1 MMSSL
6 HVLEGGSSAV
16 NGNWTQF
23 GGNLSF
29 VCLAISLWALFSIQ
43 FQRHSFRQEKIA
55 FGIIAGGASIGSIL
69 LAIEFHPGIYIDMRF
84 SPLALAGMFG
94 GPIAAAFAA
103 LLAIAFRFF
112 VGGAAMVDGIITMAV
127 ATGIGLAGHVWTR
140 KRSPGLVDVALLSL
154 ALGVALVLSMA
165 MLPTLV
171 NAHVLAG
178 VGFPLTALNCLATV
192 LGGFV
197 LLKTQQWELERSILV
212 TAFSQSP
219 DYLYVKDRNSRFITV
234 NENMTRLFR
243 FRTTAEMTGL
253 SDFNLMSRPLAE
265 ELYYLEQQ
273 VIDTG
278 VPLID
283 STEYIE
289 GRFLLASKVPLRD
302 KQGRV
307 IGLAGVTRDVTERT
321 ALERELRESKNLL
334 SHAMAGMSD
343 GIAMYDSKGFILFCN
358 DQYRDAFPLSGD
370 ARVVGAHISDILRR
384 VVETGERPGIPEG
397 DIEGWIKAAAA
408 SLHSNKD
415 EEVQLHNGDWRSI
428 RTRLAEDGT
437 AMAVVSD
444 ITATKQAEIALRLSA
459 EQLKSLAETDGLTG
473 MVNRRAF
480 DEAFARETAGS
491 ARKNT
496 PFSLLMVDIDRF
508 KAYNDTYGHPAGDQ
522 CLRVVS
528 TCLRQSVSRP
538 ADIVA
543 RYGGE
548 EFVVFLPDTSAKGAM
563 IVAEQFARRLA
574 QENIT
579 HSGSEFAR
587 VTASIGVSCA
597 TGAVLRT
604 NPNRLLTE
612 ADAALYDAKT
622 QGRNR
627 ILAHS
632 PNGDRHTIKE
642 AG

>member
-1 MMSSL
+1 MIGSV
-6 HVLEGGSSAV
+6 HVLEGGSNAV
-16 NGNWTQF
+16 NGIWTQF

-29 VCLAISLWALFSIQ
+29 VCLAISLWAHFSIQ
-43 FQRHSFRQEKIA
+43 FQSRSVTQEKIA
-55 FGIIAGGASIGSIL
+55 FGLIAGGASIGSIL
-69 LAIEFHPGIYIDMRF
+69 LAVEVNPGIYIDIRF

-103 LLAIAFRFF
+103 SLAMVFRFA
-112 VGGAAMVDGIITMAV
+112 VGGTAMIDGLIAIAV
-127 ATGIGLAGHVWTR
+127 ATGIGLAANVWIR
-140 KRSPGLVDVALLSL
+140 KRSAELMDVALLSL
-154 ALGVALVLSMA
+154 ALGVALIVLMA
-165 MLPTLV
+165 VLPTLV
-171 NAHVLAG
+171 HARVLAIIG
-178 VGFPLTALNCLATV
+178 LPMTVLNCLATA
-192 LGGFV
+192 LCGFV

-234 NENMTRLFR
+234 NENMSRLFR

-253 SDFNLMSRPLAE
+253 SDFNLISRPRAE
-265 ELYYLEQQ
+265 EFYYLEQQ
-273 VIDTG
+273 VMDTG

-283 STEYIE
+283 SVERIE
-289 GRFLLASKVPLRD
+289 DRYLLASKVPLKDR
-302 KQGRV
+302 QGRV

-321 ALERELRESKNLL
+321 ALERELRKSKNLL

-343 GIAMYDSKGFILFCN
+343 GIAMYDSKGFLVFCN
-358 DQYRDAFPLSGD
+358 DQYRTAFPLSGD

-384 VVETGERPGIPEG
+384 VAETGERTGIPDNDRE
-397 DIEGWIKAAAA
+397 EWIKAASAT
-408 SLHSNKD
+408 LHSNKD

-459 EQLKSLAETDGLTG
+459 EQLRNLAETDGLTG

-522 CLRVVS
+522 CLRIVS
-528 TCLRQSVSRP
+528 RCLRQSVSRP

-548 EFVVFLPDTSAKGAM
+548 EFVVLLPATSAKGAM
-563 IVAEQFARRLA
+563 IVAEQFARLLS
-574 QENIT
+574 QENIV
-579 HSGSEFAR
+579 HSGSEFGR
-587 VTASIGVSCA
+587 VTASIGISCA
-597 TGAVLRT
+597 TGATLRL

-632 PNGDRHTIKE
+632 PEERNSMKDVG
-642 AG
+642 

>member
-1 MMSSL
+1 M
-6 HVLEGGSSAV
+6 
-16 NGNWTQF
+16 NGIWTQF

-29 VCLAISLWALFSIQ
+29 VCLAISLWAHFSIQ
-43 FQRHSFRQEKIA
+43 FQSRSVTQEKIA
-55 FGIIAGGASIGSIL
+55 FGIIAGAASIGSIL
-69 LAIEFHPGIYIDMRF
+69 LAVEVNPGIYIDIRF

-103 LLAIAFRFF
+103 SLAMVFRFA
-112 VGGAAMVDGIITMAV
+112 VGGTAMIDGLIAIAV
-127 ATGIGLAGHVWTR
+127 ATGIGLAANVWIR
-140 KRSPGLVDVALLSL
+140 RRSAELMDVALLSL
-154 ALGVALVLSMA
+154 ALGVALIVLMA
-165 MLPTLV
+165 VLPTLV
-171 NAHVLAG
+171 HARVLAIIG
-178 VGFPLTALNCLATV
+178 LPMTVLNCLATA
-192 LGGFV
+192 LCGFV

-234 NENMTRLFR
+234 NENMSRLFR

-253 SDFNLMSRPLAE
+253 SDFNLISRPRAE
-265 ELYYLEQQ
+265 EFYYLEQQ
-273 VIDTG
+273 VMDTG

-283 STEYIE
+283 SVERIE
-289 GRFLLASKVPLRD
+289 DRYLLASKVPLKDR
-302 KQGRV
+302 QGRV

-321 ALERELRESKNLL
+321 ALERELRKSKNLL

-343 GIAMYDSKGFILFCN
+343 GIAMYDSKGFLVFCN
-358 DQYRDAFPLSGD
+358 DQYRTAFPLSGD

-384 VVETGERPGIPEG
+384 VAETGERTGIPDNDRE
-397 DIEGWIKAAAA
+397 EWIKAASAT
-408 SLHSNKD
+408 LHSNKD

-459 EQLKSLAETDGLTG
+459 EQLRNLAETDGLTG
-473 MVNRRAF
+473 IVNRRAF

-528 TCLRQSVSRP
+528 KCLRQSVSRP

-548 EFVVFLPDTSAKGAM
+548 EFVVLLPATSAKGAM
-563 IVAEQFARRLA
+563 IVAEQFARLLS
-574 QENIT
+574 QENIVHT
-579 HSGSEFAR
+579 GSEFGR
-587 VTASIGVSCA
+587 VTASIGISCA
-597 TGAVLRT
+597 TGATLRL
-604 NPNRLLTE
+604 NPNRLLIE

-632 PNGDRHTIKE
+632 PEERHSMKDV
-642 AG
+642 G

>member
-1 MMSSL
+1 MTGEL
-6 HVLEGGSSAV
+6 HGREGGSNAV
-16 NGNWTQF
+16 NGIWTQF

-29 VCLAISLWALFSIQ
+29 VSLAMSLWALFSIQ
-43 FQRHSFRQEKIA
+43 FQRRSFTQEKIA

-69 LAIEFHPGIYIDMRF
+69 LAIEFHPGIYIDLRF

-103 LLAIAFRFF
+103 SLATAFRFA
-112 VGGAAMVDGIITMAV
+112 VGGTAMVDGIVTIAL
-127 ATGIGLAGHVWTR
+127 ATGIGVAGHFWTR
-140 KRSPGLVDVALLSL
+140 NRSPGFAEVVLLSL
-154 ALGVALVLSMA
+154 ALGGVLVATMA
-165 MLPTLV
+165 LLPTLV
-171 NAHVLAG
+171 SAHVLAG
-178 VGFPLTALNCLATV
+178 VGFPLTAFNCLATV

-253 SDFNLMSRPLAE
+253 SDFNLMSPPLAE
-265 ELYYLEQQ
+265 ELYHLEQQ
-273 VIDTG
+273 VMETG
-278 VPLID
+278 TPLID
-283 STEYIE
+283 SIERIE

-302 KQGRV
+302 KQGRI

-334 SHAMAGMSD
+334 SHAMANMSD
-343 GIAMYDSKGFILFCN
+343 GIAMYDRKGFLVFCN
-358 DQYRDAFPLSGD
+358 DQYRTAFPLSGN

-384 VVETGERPGIPEG
+384 VVETGERPAIAEG
-397 DIEGWIKAAAA
+397 DPEEWIKTATAL
-408 SLHSNKD
+408 LHSNKD
-415 EEVQLHNGDWRSI
+415 EEVQLYNGDWRSI
-428 RTRLAEDGT
+428 RTRIAGDGT

-459 EQLKSLAETDGLTG
+459 EQLKNLAETDGLTG

-480 DEAFARETAGS
+480 DEAFARETAGG

-528 TCLRQSVSRP
+528 KCLRQSVSRP

-548 EFVVFLPDTSAKGAM
+548 EFAVFLPDTSAKGAM

-574 QENIT
+574 EENII
-579 HSGSEFAR
+579 HSGSEFGR
-587 VTASIGVSCA
+587 VTASIGISCA
-597 TGAVLRT
+597 TGATLRAS
-604 NPNRLLTE
+604 PNRLLAE
-612 ADAALYDAKT
+612 ADAALYEAKT

-632 PNGDRHTIKE
+632 RENEHALKE

>member
-6 HVLEGGSSAV
+6 QVLEGGYIAV

-29 VCLAISLWALFSIQ
+29 VCLAISLWALFSIE
-43 FQRHSFRQEKIA
+43 FQRRSFRQEKIA

-69 LAIEFHPGIYIDMRF
+69 LAVEFHPGIYIDLRF

-103 LLAIAFRFF
+103 ALAMAFRFA
-112 VGGAAMVDGIITMAV
+112 VGGTAMVDGIITMAV
-127 ATGIGLAGHVWTR
+127 ATGIGLAGHFWTF
-140 KRSPGLVDVALLSL
+140 KRSPGLKDVALLSL

-165 MLPTLV
+165 LLPTLV

-243 FRTTAEMTGL
+243 FRTTAEMIGL

-283 STEYIE
+283 STEHIE

-334 SHAMAGMSD
+334 SHAMASMSD

-358 DQYRDAFPLSGD
+358 EQYRNAFPLSGE

-384 VVETGERPGIPEG
+384 VVETGERPGIP
-397 DIEGWIKAAAA
+397 DDVDGWINAAAA

-459 EQLKSLAETDGLTG
+459 EELKSLAETDGLTG
-473 MVNRRAF
+473 MVNRRTF
-480 DEAFARETAGS
+480 DEAFARETSGS
-491 ARKNT
+491 GRRNML
-496 PFSLLMVDIDRF
+496 FSLLMVDIDRF

-528 TCLRQSVSRP
+528 KCLRQSVSRP

-574 QENIT
+574 QEDIV

-597 TGAVLRT
+597 TGAELRT

-612 ADAALYDAKT
+612 ADAALYEAKT

-632 PNGDRHTIKE
+632 PNGERHAMKE

>member
-1 MMSSL
+1 MIGSI
-6 HVLEGGSSAV
+6 HVLEGGSNAV
-16 NGNWTQF
+16 NGIWTQF

-29 VCLAISLWALFSIQ
+29 VCLAISLWAHFSIQ
-43 FQRHSFRQEKIA
+43 FQRRSVTQEKIA

-69 LAIEFHPGIYIDMRF
+69 LAVEVNPGIYIDIRF

-103 LLAIAFRFF
+103 SLAIVFRFW
-112 VGGAAMVDGIITMAV
+112 VGGAAMIDGLIAIAV
-127 ATGIGLAGHVWTR
+127 ATGIGLAANVWIR
-140 KRSPGLVDVALLSL
+140 KRSPELIDVALLSL
-154 ALGVALVLSMA
+154 ALGGALIVLMA
-165 MLPTLV
+165 VLPTLV
-171 NAHVLAG
+171 HARVLAIIG
-178 VGFPLTALNCLATV
+178 LPMTVLNCLATV
-192 LGGFV
+192 LCGFV

-234 NENMTRLFR
+234 NENMIRLFR

-253 SDFNLMSRPLAE
+253 SDFNLISRPRAE
-265 ELYYLEQQ
+265 EFYYLEQQ
-273 VIDTG
+273 VMDTG

-283 STEYIE
+283 SVERVEDRY
-289 GRFLLASKVPLRD
+289 LLASKVPLKDR
-302 KQGRV
+302 QGRV
-307 IGLAGVTRDVTERT
+307 IGLAGVTRDVTERA
-321 ALERELRESKNLL
+321 ALERELRKSKNLL

-343 GIAMYDSKGFILFCN
+343 GIAMYDSKGFLVFCN
-358 DQYRDAFPLSGD
+358 DQYRAAFPLSGD

-384 VVETGERPGIPEG
+384 VAETGERTGIPDNDRE
-397 DIEGWIKAAAA
+397 EWIRSVSAT
-408 SLHSNKD
+408 LHSNKD

-528 TCLRQSVSRP
+528 RCLRQSVSRP

-548 EFVVFLPDTSAKGAM
+548 EFVVLLPATSAKGAM
-563 IVAEQFARRLA
+563 IVAEQFARLLS
-574 QENIT
+574 QENIVHT
-579 HSGSEFAR
+579 GSEFGR
-587 VTASIGVSCA
+587 VTASIGISCA
-597 TGAVLRT
+597 TGATLRI
-604 NPNRLLTE
+604 NPNRLLSE

-632 PNGDRHTIKE
+632 PEERHAIKDV
-642 AG
+642 G

>member
-1 MMSSL
+1 MVNSL
-6 HVLEGGSSAV
+6 HVLEGGSNAV
-16 NGNWTQF
+16 NGIWTQF

-29 VCLAISLWALFSIQ
+29 VCLAISLWAHFSIQ
-43 FQRHSFRQEKIA
+43 FQHRSSTQEKIT
-55 FGIIAGGASIGSIL
+55 FGIVAGGASVGSIF
-69 LAIEFHPGIYIDMRF
+69 LAIEFNSGIYIDLRF
-84 SPLALAGMFG
+84 APLALAGMFG

-103 LLAIAFRFF
+103 SLAIAFRFV
-112 VGGAAMVDGIITMAV
+112 VGGAAMIDGIIAILA
-127 ATGIGLAGHVWTR
+127 ATGIGLAGHFWTR
-140 KRSPGLVDVALLSL
+140 KRSPELRDVALLSL
-154 ALGVALVLSMA
+154 GLGVALVASMA
-165 MLPTLV
+165 LLPTLV
-171 NAHVLAG
+171 NAHVLASI
-178 VGFPLTALNCLATV
+178 GFPLTSLNCLATV

-253 SDFNLMSRPLAE
+253 SDFNLMSPPLAE
-265 ELYYLEQQ
+265 ELYHLEQQ
-273 VIDTG
+273 VMETG
-278 VPLID
+278 KPLID
-283 STEYIE
+283 SSERIE

-307 IGLAGVTRDVTERT
+307 IGLAGVTRDMTERT

-334 SHAMAGMSD
+334 SHAMANMSD
-343 GIAMYDSKGFILFCN
+343 GIAMYDGKGFLIFCN

-384 VVETGERPGIPEG
+384 VVETGERPAIAEG
-397 DIEGWIKAAAA
+397 DSEEWIKAASA

-428 RTRLAEDGT
+428 RTRIAGDGT

-459 EQLKSLAETDGLTG
+459 EQLKNLAETDGLTG
-473 MVNRRAF
+473 IVNRRAF
-480 DEAFARETAGS
+480 DETFTRETAGS
-491 ARKNT
+491 TRRNT

-528 TCLRQSVSRP
+528 KCLRQSVSRP
-538 ADIVA
+538 ADTVA

-574 QENIT
+574 QENIA
-579 HSGSEFAR
+579 HSGSEFGR
-587 VTASIGVSCA
+587 VTASIGIACA

-632 PNGDRHTIKE
+632 ANPDRHVMKD

>member
-1 MMSSL
+1 M
-6 HVLEGGSSAV
+6 
-16 NGNWTQF
+16 NGIWTQF

-29 VCLAISLWALFSIQ
+29 VCLAISLWAHFSIQ
-43 FQRHSFRQEKIA
+43 FERRSVRQEKIA
-55 FGIIAGGASIGSIL
+55 FGIVAGAASIGSIL
-69 LAIEFHPGIYIDMRF
+69 LAVEFNPGLYVDLRY

-94 GPIAAAFAA
+94 GPVAAAFAA
-103 LLAIAFRFF
+103 SLALVFRFW
-112 VGGAAMVDGIITMAV
+112 VGGTAMIDGMVAIAV
-127 ATGIGLAGHVWTR
+127 ATAIGLVANFWIR
-140 KRSPGLVDVALLSL
+140 KRSPGLMDVGLLGL
-154 ALGVALVLSMA
+154 ALAGSLVVLMA
-165 MLPTLV
+165 TLPTLV
-171 NAHVLAG
+171 HAHVLAIIG
-178 VGFPLTALNCLATV
+178 LPMTVLNGLATV
-192 LGGFV
+192 LCGFI
-197 LLKTQQWELERSILV
+197 LLKTQQWALERSILV

-234 NENMTRLFR
+234 NENMIRLYR

-253 SDFNLMSRPLAE
+253 SDFNLLSRPLAE
-265 ELYYLEQQ
+265 GLYYLEQQ
-273 VIDTG
+273 LMDTG

-283 STEYIE
+283 SVEHIE
-289 GRFLLASKVPLRD
+289 GRSLLASKVPLRD
-302 KQGRV
+302 RQGRV

-343 GIAMYDSKGFILFCN
+343 GIAMYDSKGFLVFCN
-358 DQYRDAFPLSGD
+358 DQYRTAFPLSGD

-384 VVETGERPGIPEG
+384 VAETGERIGISANDCE
-397 DIEGWIKAAAA
+397 EWIKLAIAT
-408 SLHSNKD
+408 LHSNKD
-415 EEVQLHNGDWRSI
+415 EEVQLYNGDWRSI

-444 ITATKQAEIALRLSA
+444 ITATKEAEIALRLSA

-473 MVNRRAF
+473 IVNRRAF

-522 CLRVVS
+522 CLRIVS
-528 TCLRQSVSRP
+528 KCLRQSVSRP

-548 EFVVFLPDTSAKGAM
+548 EFVVLLPATSAKGAM
-563 IVAEQFARRLA
+563 IVAEQFARLLN
-574 QENIT
+574 QENIV
-579 HSGSEFAR
+579 HSGSEFGR
-587 VTASIGVSCA
+587 VTASIGISCA
-597 TGAVLRT
+597 TGATLRV

-627 ILAHS
+627 ILAHL
-632 PNGDRHTIKE
+632 PDERNAMKDVG
-642 AG
+642 

>member
-1 MMSSL
+1 MIGSV
-6 HVLEGGSSAV
+6 HVLEGGSNAV
-16 NGNWTQF
+16 NGIWTQF

-29 VCLAISLWALFSIQ
+29 VCLAISLWAHFSIQ
-43 FQRHSFRQEKIA
+43 FQRRSARQEKIA

-69 LAIEFHPGIYIDMRF
+69 LAVEVNPGIYIDMRL

-103 LLAIAFRFF
+103 SLAMAFRFC
-112 VGGAAMVDGIITMAV
+112 VGGAAMIDGLIAIAV
-127 ATGIGLAGHVWTR
+127 ATGIGLAANFWMR
-140 KRSPGLVDVALLSL
+140 KRSPGLLDVALLSL
-154 ALGVALVLSMA
+154 ALGAALIVLMA
-165 MLPTLV
+165 VLPTLV
-171 NAHVLAG
+171 HARVLAIIG
-178 VGFPLTALNCLATV
+178 LPMTVLNCLATV
-192 LGGFV
+192 LCGFV

-234 NENMTRLFR
+234 NENMIRLYR
-243 FRTTAEMTGL
+243 FKTTAEMTGL
-253 SDFNLMSRPLAE
+253 SDFNLLSRPLAE
-265 ELYYLEQQ
+265 EFYYLEQQ
-273 VIDTG
+273 VMDTG

-283 STEYIE
+283 STERIE
-289 GRFLLASKVPLRD
+289 GRYLLASKVPLRD
-302 KQGRV
+302 RQGRV
-307 IGLAGVTRDVTERT
+307 IGLAGVTRDVTERA

-343 GIAMYDSKGFILFCN
+343 GIAMYDSKGFLVFCN
-358 DQYRDAFPLSGD
+358 EQYRTAFPLSGD

-384 VVETGERPGIPEG
+384 VAETGERSGIPDNDRE
-397 DIEGWIKAAAA
+397 EWIKAASAT
-408 SLHSNKD
+408 LHSNKD
-415 EEVQLHNGDWRSI
+415 EEVQLHNGDWRGI

-528 TCLRQSVSRP
+528 KCLRQSVSRP

-548 EFVVFLPDTSAKGAM
+548 EFVVLLPATSAKGAM
-563 IVAEQFARRLA
+563 IVAEQFARLLS
-574 QENIT
+574 QENIVHT
-579 HSGSEFAR
+579 GSEFGR
-587 VTASIGVSCA
+587 VTASIGISCA
-597 TGAVLRT
+597 TGATLRI
-604 NPNRLLTE
+604 NPNRLLSE

-622 QGRNR
+622 QGRNH

-632 PNGDRHTIKE
+632 PEERHAIKDV
-642 AG
+642 G

>member
-1 MMSSL
+1 MIGSV
-6 HVLEGGSSAV
+6 HVLEGGSNAV
-16 NGNWTQF
+16 NGIWTQF

-29 VCLAISLWALFSIQ
+29 VCLAISLWAHFSIQ
-43 FQRHSFRQEKIA
+43 FQSRSVTQEKIA

-69 LAIEFHPGIYIDMRF
+69 LAVEVNPGIYIDIRF

-103 LLAIAFRFF
+103 SLAMVFRFA
-112 VGGAAMVDGIITMAV
+112 VGGTAMIDGLIAIAV
-127 ATGIGLAGHVWTR
+127 ATGIGLAANVWIR
-140 KRSPGLVDVALLSL
+140 KRSAELMDVALLSL
-154 ALGVALVLSMA
+154 ALGVALIVLMA
-165 MLPTLV
+165 VLPTLV
-171 NAHVLAG
+171 HARVLAIIG
-178 VGFPLTALNCLATV
+178 LPMTVLNCLATA
-192 LGGFV
+192 LCGFV

-234 NENMTRLFR
+234 NENMSRLFR

-253 SDFNLMSRPLAE
+253 SDFNLISRPRAE
-265 ELYYLEQQ
+265 EFYYLEQQ
-273 VIDTG
+273 VMDTG

-283 STEYIE
+283 SVERIE
-289 GRFLLASKVPLRD
+289 DRYLLASKVPLKDR
-302 KQGRV
+302 QGRV

-321 ALERELRESKNLL
+321 ALERELRKSKNLL

-343 GIAMYDSKGFILFCN
+343 GIAMYDSKGFLVFCN
-358 DQYRDAFPLSGD
+358 DQYRTAFPLSGD

-384 VVETGERPGIPEG
+384 VAETGERTGIPDNDRE
-397 DIEGWIKAAAA
+397 EWIKAASAT
-408 SLHSNKD
+408 LHSNKD

-459 EQLKSLAETDGLTG
+459 EQLRNLAETDGLTG
-473 MVNRRAF
+473 IVNRRAF

-528 TCLRQSVSRP
+528 KCLRQSVSRP

-548 EFVVFLPDTSAKGAM
+548 EFVVLLPATSAKGAM
-563 IVAEQFARRLA
+563 IVAEQFARLLS
-574 QENIT
+574 QENIVHT
-579 HSGSEFAR
+579 GSEFGR
-587 VTASIGVSCA
+587 VTASIGISCA
-597 TGAVLRT
+597 TGATLRL
-604 NPNRLLTE
+604 NPNRLLIE

-632 PNGDRHTIKE
+632 PEERHSMKDV
-642 AG
+642 G

>member
-1 MMSSL
+1 MIGSV
-6 HVLEGGSSAV
+6 HVLEGGSNAV
-16 NGNWTQF
+16 NGIWTQF

-29 VCLAISLWALFSIQ
+29 VCLAISLWAHFSIQ
-43 FQRHSFRQEKIA
+43 FQSRSVTQEKIA

-69 LAIEFHPGIYIDMRF
+69 LAVEFNPGIYIDMRF

-103 LLAIAFRFF
+103 SLAMAFRFA
-112 VGGAAMVDGIITMAV
+112 VGGTAMIDGLIAIAV
-127 ATGIGLAGHVWTR
+127 ATGIGLAANVWIR
-140 KRSPGLVDVALLSL
+140 KRSAELMDVALLSL
-154 ALGVALVLSMA
+154 ALGAALIVLMA
-165 MLPTLV
+165 VLPTLV
-171 NAHVLAG
+171 HAGVLAIIG
-178 VGFPLTALNCLATV
+178 LQMTVLNCLATV
-192 LGGFV
+192 LCGFV
-197 LLKTQQWELERSILV
+197 LLKTQKWELERSILV

-234 NENMTRLFR
+234 NENMIRLFR

-253 SDFNLMSRPLAE
+253 SDFNLISRPRAE
-265 ELYYLEQQ
+265 EFYYLEQQ
-273 VIDTG
+273 VMDTG

-283 STEYIE
+283 SVERIE
-289 GRFLLASKVPLRD
+289 DRYLLASKVPLKDR
-302 KQGRV
+302 QGRV

-321 ALERELRESKNLL
+321 ALERELRKSKNLL

-343 GIAMYDSKGFILFCN
+343 GIAMYDNKGFLVFCN
-358 DQYRDAFPLSGD
+358 DQYRAAFPLSGD

-384 VVETGERPGIPEG
+384 VAETGERTGIPDADRE
-397 DIEGWIKAAAA
+397 EWIRSVSAT
-408 SLHSNKD
+408 LHSNKD

-459 EQLKSLAETDGLTG
+459 EQLRNLAETDGLTG
-473 MVNRRAF
+473 IVNRRAF

-496 PFSLLMVDIDRF
+496 SFSLLMVDIDRF

-528 TCLRQSVSRP
+528 RCLRQSVSRP

-548 EFVVFLPDTSAKGAM
+548 EFVVLLPATSAKGAM
-563 IVAEQFARRLA
+563 IVAEQFARRLS
-574 QENIT
+574 QENIV
-579 HSGSEFAR
+579 HSGSEFGR
-587 VTASIGVSCA
+587 VTASIGISCA
-597 TGAVLRT
+597 TGATLRID
-604 NPNRLLTE
+604 PSRLLTE

-632 PNGDRHTIKE
+632 PEERQGMKDV
-642 AG
+642 G

>member
-1 MMSSL
+1 M
-6 HVLEGGSSAV
+6 

-43 FQRHSFRQEKIA
+43 FQHHSFRQEKIA
-55 FGIIAGGASIGSIL
+55 FGIIAGAASIGSIL

-84 SPLALAGMFG
+84 APLALAGMFG

-140 KRSPGLVDVALLSL
+140 KRSPGLMDVALLSL

-192 LGGFV
+192 LGGLV

-343 GIAMYDSKGFILFCN
+343 GIAMYDSNGFILFCN
-358 DQYRDAFPLSGD
+358 DQYRHAFPLSGD

-459 EQLKSLAETDGLTG
+459 EQLKNLAETDGLTG

-480 DEAFARETAGS
+480 DEAFTRETAGS

-528 TCLRQSVSRP
+528 KCLRQSVSRP

-574 QENIT
+574 QENIA

-632 PNGDRHTIKE
+632 PNGDRPTIKE

>member
-1 MMSSL
+1 M
-6 HVLEGGSSAV
+6 
-16 NGNWTQF
+16 NGIWTQF

-29 VCLAISLWALFSIQ
+29 VCLAISLWAHFSIQ
-43 FQRHSFRQEKIA
+43 FQRRSARQEKIA
-55 FGIIAGGASIGSIL
+55 FGIVAGAASIGSIL
-69 LAIEFHPGIYIDMRF
+69 LAVEFNPGLYIDLRF

-94 GPIAAAFAA
+94 GPVAAAFAA
-103 LLAIAFRFF
+103 LMAMAFRFC
-112 VGGAAMVDGIITMAV
+112 VGGTAMIDGLIVIAV
-127 ATGIGLAGHVWTR
+127 ATGIGLAANFWIR
-140 KRSPGLVDVALLSL
+140 KRSPALMDVALLSL
-154 ALGVALVLSMA
+154 ALAAALVLSMA
-165 MLPTLV
+165 TLPTLV
-171 NAHVLAG
+171 HARVLAIIG
-178 VGFPLTALNCLATV
+178 LPMTVLNCLATV
-192 LGGFV
+192 LCGFV
-197 LLKTQQWELERSILV
+197 LLKTQQWALERSILV

-243 FRTTAEMTGL
+243 FRTTAEMIGL

-283 STEYIE
+283 SAEKIE
-289 GRFLLASKVPLRD
+289 GRSLLASKVPLRD
-302 KQGRV
+302 RQGRV
-307 IGLAGVTRDVTERT
+307 IGLAGVTRDITERV

-343 GIAMYDSKGFILFCN
+343 GIAMYDSKGFLVFCN

-370 ARVVGAHISDILRR
+370 ARVIGAHISDILRR
-384 VVETGERPGIPEG
+384 VAETGERPGIP
-397 DIEGWIKAAAA
+397 DNVDGWIKAATA

-428 RTRLAEDGT
+428 RTRLAEDGM

-473 MVNRRAF
+473 IVNRRAF

-528 TCLRQSVSRP
+528 KCLRQSVSRP

-574 QENIT
+574 KENIA
-579 HSGSEFAR
+579 HSGSEFLR
-587 VTASIGVSCA
+587 VTASIGLACA

-604 NPNRLLTE
+604 NPNRLLAE

-627 ILAHS
+627 ILAYS
-632 PNGDRHTIKE
+632 PTGERHAMKDV
-642 AG
+642 G

>member
-1 MMSSL
+1 M
-6 HVLEGGSSAV
+6 

-43 FQRHSFRQEKIA
+43 FQHHSFRQEKIA
-55 FGIIAGGASIGSIL
+55 FGIIAGAASIGSIL

-84 SPLALAGMFG
+84 APLALAGMFG

-127 ATGIGLAGHVWTR
+127 ATGIGLAGHGWTR
-140 KRSPGLVDVALLSL
+140 KRSPGLMDVALLSL

-192 LGGFV
+192 LGGLV

-343 GIAMYDSKGFILFCN
+343 GIAMYDSNGFILFCN
-358 DQYRDAFPLSGD
+358 DQYRHAFPLSGD

-459 EQLKSLAETDGLTG
+459 EQLKNLAETDGLTG

-480 DEAFARETAGS
+480 DEAFTRETAGS

-528 TCLRQSVSRP
+528 KCLRQSVSRP

-574 QENIT
+574 QENIA

-632 PNGDRHTIKE
+632 PNGDRPTIKE

>member
-1 MMSSL
+1 MIGSV
-6 HVLEGGSSAV
+6 HVLEGGSNAV
-16 NGNWTQF
+16 NGIWTQF

-29 VCLAISLWALFSIQ
+29 VCLAISHWAHFSIQ
-43 FQRHSFRQEKIA
+43 FQSRSVTQEKIA

-69 LAIEFHPGIYIDMRF
+69 LAVEVNPGIYIDIRF

-103 LLAIAFRFF
+103 SLAMVFRFA
-112 VGGAAMVDGIITMAV
+112 VGGTAMIDGLIAIAV
-127 ATGIGLAGHVWTR
+127 ATGIGLAANVWIR
-140 KRSPGLVDVALLSL
+140 KRSAELMDVALLSL
-154 ALGVALVLSMA
+154 ALGVALIVLMA
-165 MLPTLV
+165 VLPTLV
-171 NAHVLAG
+171 HARVLAIIG
-178 VGFPLTALNCLATV
+178 LPMTVLNCLATA
-192 LGGFV
+192 LCGFV

-234 NENMTRLFR
+234 NENMSRLFR

-253 SDFNLMSRPLAE
+253 SDFNLISRPRAE
-265 ELYYLEQQ
+265 EFYYLEQQ
-273 VIDTG
+273 VMDTG

-283 STEYIE
+283 SVERIE
-289 GRFLLASKVPLRD
+289 DRYLLASKVPLKDR
-302 KQGRV
+302 QGRV

-321 ALERELRESKNLL
+321 ALERELRKSKNLL

-343 GIAMYDSKGFILFCN
+343 GIAMYDSKGFLVFCN
-358 DQYRDAFPLSGD
+358 DQYRTAFPLSGD

-384 VVETGERPGIPEG
+384 VAETGERTGIPDNDRE
-397 DIEGWIKAAAA
+397 EWIKAASAT
-408 SLHSNKD
+408 LHSNKD

-459 EQLKSLAETDGLTG
+459 EQLRNLAETDGLTG
-473 MVNRRAF
+473 IVNRRAF

-528 TCLRQSVSRP
+528 KCLRQSVSRP

-548 EFVVFLPDTSAKGAM
+548 EFVVLLPATSAKGAM
-563 IVAEQFARRLA
+563 IVAEQFARLLS
-574 QENIT
+574 QENIVHT
-579 HSGSEFAR
+579 GSEFGR
-587 VTASIGVSCA
+587 VTASIGISCA
-597 TGAVLRT
+597 TGATLRL

-632 PNGDRHTIKE
+632 PEERNSMKDVG
-642 AG
+642 

>member
-1 MMSSL
+1 M
-6 HVLEGGSSAV
+6 
-16 NGNWTQF
+16 NGIWTQF

-29 VCLAISLWALFSIQ
+29 VCLAISLWAHFSIQ
-43 FQRHSFRQEKIA
+43 FQSRSVTQEKIA
-55 FGIIAGGASIGSIL
+55 FGIIAGAASIGSIL
-69 LAIEFHPGIYIDMRF
+69 LAVEVNPGIYIDIRF

-103 LLAIAFRFF
+103 SLAMVFRFA
-112 VGGAAMVDGIITMAV
+112 VGGTAMIDGLIAIAV
-127 ATGIGLAGHVWTR
+127 ATGIGLAANVWIR
-140 KRSPGLVDVALLSL
+140 RRSAELMDVALLSL
-154 ALGVALVLSMA
+154 ALGVALIVLMA
-165 MLPTLV
+165 VLPTLV
-171 NAHVLAG
+171 HARVLAIIG
-178 VGFPLTALNCLATV
+178 LPMTVLNCLATA
-192 LGGFV
+192 LCGFV

-234 NENMTRLFR
+234 NENMSRLFR

-253 SDFNLMSRPLAE
+253 SDFNLISRPRAE
-265 ELYYLEQQ
+265 EFYYLEQQ
-273 VIDTG
+273 VMDTG

-283 STEYIE
+283 SVERIE
-289 GRFLLASKVPLRD
+289 DRYLLASKVPLKDR
-302 KQGRV
+302 QGRV

-321 ALERELRESKNLL
+321 ALERELRKSKNLL

-343 GIAMYDSKGFILFCN
+343 GIAMYDSKGFLVFCN
-358 DQYRDAFPLSGD
+358 DQYRTAFPLSGD

-384 VVETGERPGIPEG
+384 VAETGERTGIPDNDRE
-397 DIEGWIKAAAA
+397 EWIKAASAT
-408 SLHSNKD
+408 LHSNKD

-459 EQLKSLAETDGLTG
+459 EQLRNLAETDGLTG

-522 CLRVVS
+522 CLRIVS
-528 TCLRQSVSRP
+528 RCLRQSVSRP

-548 EFVVFLPDTSAKGAM
+548 EFVVLLPATSAKGAM
-563 IVAEQFARRLA
+563 IVAEQFARLLS
-574 QENIT
+574 QENIV
-579 HSGSEFAR
+579 HSGSEFGR
-587 VTASIGVSCA
+587 VTASIGISCA
-597 TGAVLRT
+597 TGATLRL

-632 PNGDRHTIKE
+632 PEERNSMKDVG
-642 AG
+642 

>member
-1 MMSSL
+1 M
-6 HVLEGGSSAV
+6 
-16 NGNWTQF
+16 NGIWTQF

-29 VCLAISLWALFSIQ
+29 VCLAIALWALFSIQ
-43 FQRHSFRQEKIA
+43 FQRRSFRLEKIA
-55 FGIIAGGASIGSIL
+55 FGIIAGCASIGSIL
-69 LAIEFHPGIYIDMRF
+69 LAIEFHPGIYIDLRF
-84 SPLALAGMFG
+84 APLALAGMFG
-94 GPIAAAFAA
+94 GPIAAGLALSMAA
-103 LLAIAFRFF
+103 AFRFV
-112 VGGAAMVDGIITMAV
+112 VGGTAMVDGITTMA
-127 ATGIGLAGHVWTR
+127 AAAGIGMAGHFWSR
-140 KRSPGLVDVALLSL
+140 KRSLGLLDVALLGL
-154 ALGVALVLSMA
+154 AVGGVLVVSMA
-165 MLPTLV
+165 LLPTLV
-171 NAHVLAG
+171 IAHVLSG
-178 VGFPLTALNCLATV
+178 VGFPLTALNCMATA

-243 FRTTAEMTGL
+243 FRSTAEMTGL
-253 SDFNLMSRPLAE
+253 SDFNLLSRPLAE

-273 VIDTG
+273 VMDTG

-283 STEYIE
+283 SNELIE
-289 GRFLLASKVPLRD
+289 GRCLLASKVPVRD

-321 ALERELRESKNLL
+321 TLERELRESKNLL
-334 SHAMAGMSD
+334 SHAMANMSD
-343 GIAMYDSKGFILFCN
+343 GIAMYDSRGFLIFCN
-358 DQYRDAFPLSGD
+358 EQYRSAFPLSGD

-384 VVETGERPGIPEG
+384 IIETGERPDIPDG
-397 DIEGWIKAAAA
+397 DPEEWIKAAST

-437 AMAVVSD
+437 AMAVVSN
-444 ITATKQAEIALRLSA
+444 ITATKEAEIALRLSA
-459 EQLKSLAETDGLTG
+459 EQLKNLAETDGLTG

-496 PFSLLMVDIDRF
+496 PFSLLMVDVDRF

-522 CLRVVS
+522 CLRTVS
-528 TCLRQSVSRP
+528 KCLRQSVSRP

-563 IVAEQFARRLA
+563 IVAEQFARRLG
-574 QENIT
+574 QENIN
-579 HSGSEFAR
+579 HSGSEFGR
-587 VTASIGVSCA
+587 VTASIGISCA

-612 ADAALYDAKT
+612 ADAALYDAKS

-632 PNGDRHTIKE
+632 PNPERHALKDV
-642 AG
+642 G

>member
-1 MMSSL
+1 MIGSVY
-6 HVLEGGSSAV
+6 VLEGGSNAV
-16 NGNWTQF
+16 NGIWTQF

-29 VCLAISLWALFSIQ
+29 VCLAISLWAHFSIQ
-43 FQRHSFRQEKIA
+43 FQRGSARQEKIA
-55 FGIIAGGASIGSIL
+55 FGIVAGAASIGSIL
-69 LAIEFHPGIYIDMRF
+69 LAVEFNPGLYIDLRF

-103 LLAIAFRFF
+103 SLAMAFRFY
-112 VGGAAMVDGIITMAV
+112 VGGTAMIDGLIVIAF
-127 ATGIGLAGHVWTR
+127 ATGIGLVANVWIR
-140 KRSPGLVDVALLSL
+140 KRSPGLMDVALLSL
-154 ALGVALVLSMA
+154 ALGAALVLLMA
-165 MLPTLV
+165 TLPTLV
-171 NAHVLAG
+171 HARVLALIG
-178 VGFPLTALNCLATV
+178 LPMTLLNCLATA
-192 LGGFV
+192 LCGFV
-197 LLKTQQWELERSILV
+197 LLKTQQWALERSILV

-234 NENMTRLFR
+234 NENMIRLYR

-253 SDFNLMSRPLAE
+253 SDFNLLSRPLAE

-273 VIDTG
+273 VIDSG

-283 STEYIE
+283 SAEHIE
-289 GRFLLASKVPLRD
+289 GRSLLASKVPLRD
-302 KQGRV
+302 RQGRV
-307 IGLAGVTRDVTERT
+307 IGLAGVTRDITERV
-321 ALERELRESKNLL
+321 ALERELRDSKNLL

-343 GIAMYDSKGFILFCN
+343 GIAMYDSKGFLVFCN
-358 DQYRDAFPLSGD
+358 DQYRDAFPLSAD
-370 ARVVGAHISDILRR
+370 ARVVGAHIGDILRR
-384 VVETGERPGIPEG
+384 VAETGERTDIPEG
-397 DIEGWIKAAAA
+397 DVDGWIKAAAA
-408 SLHSNKD
+408 SLHINKD

-428 RTRLAEDGT
+428 RTRLAEDGM

-444 ITATKQAEIALRLSA
+444 ITATKQAEMALRLSA

-473 MVNRRAF
+473 IVNRRAF

-491 ARKNT
+491 ARRNT

-528 TCLRQSVSRP
+528 ECLRQSVSRP

-574 QENIT
+574 QKNIA

-587 VTASIGVSCA
+587 VTASIGIACL

-632 PNGDRHTIKE
+632 PSGERHAMKE
-642 AG
+642 TG

>member
-1 MMSSL
+1 M
-6 HVLEGGSSAV
+6 
-16 NGNWTQF
+16 NGIWTQF

-29 VCLAISLWALFSIQ
+29 VCLAISLWAHFSIQ
-43 FQRHSFRQEKIA
+43 FQRSSARQEKIA
-55 FGIIAGGASIGSIL
+55 FGIVAGAASIGSIL
-69 LAIEFHPGIYIDMRF
+69 LAVEFNPGLYIDLRF

-94 GPIAAAFAA
+94 GPVAAAFAA
-103 LLAIAFRFF
+103 SLAMAFRFW
-112 VGGAAMVDGIITMAV
+112 VGGAAMIDGLIVIAV
-127 ATGIGLAGHVWTR
+127 ATGIGVVANVWIR
-140 KRSPGLVDVALLSL
+140 KRSPGFIDVALLSL
-154 ALGVALVLSMA
+154 ALGGVLVVSMA
-165 MLPTLV
+165 TLPTLV
-171 NAHVLAG
+171 HARVLAIIG
-178 VGFPLTALNCLATV
+178 LPMILLNCLATV
-192 LGGFV
+192 LCGFV
-197 LLKTQQWELERSILV
+197 LLKTQQWALERSILV

-234 NENMTRLFR
+234 NENMIRLYR
-243 FRTTAEMTGL
+243 FKTTAEMTGL
-253 SDFNLMSRPLAE
+253 SDFNLLSRPLAE

-273 VIDTG
+273 LMDTG

-283 STEYIE
+283 SVEHIE
-289 GRFLLASKVPLRD
+289 GRSLLASKVPLRD
-302 KQGRV
+302 REGRV
-307 IGLAGVTRDVTERT
+307 IGLAGVTRDITERT
-321 ALERELRESKNLL
+321 VLERELRESKNLL
-334 SHAMAGMSD
+334 AHAMAGMSD
-343 GIAMYDSKGFILFCN
+343 GIAMYDSKGFLVFCN
-358 DQYRDAFPLSGD
+358 DQYRTAFPLSGD

-384 VVETGERPGIPEG
+384 VAETDERIGISANDCEEWLKLA
-397 DIEGWIKAAAA
+397 IAT
-408 SLHSNKD
+408 LHSNKD
-415 EEVQLHNGDWRSI
+415 EEVQLYNGDWRSI

-473 MVNRRAF
+473 IVNRRAF

-528 TCLRQSVSRP
+528 KCLRQSVSRP

-548 EFVVFLPDTSAKGAM
+548 EFVVLLPATSAKGAM
-563 IVAEQFARRLA
+563 IVAEQFARLLN
-574 QENIT
+574 QENIV
-579 HSGSEFAR
+579 HSGSEFGR
-587 VTASIGVSCA
+587 VTASIGISCA
-597 TGAVLRT
+597 TGATLRV

-632 PNGDRHTIKE
+632 PDERHAMKDV
-642 AG
+642 G

>member
-1 MMSSL
+1 MIGSV
-6 HVLEGGSSAV
+6 HVLEGGSNAV
-16 NGNWTQF
+16 NGIWTQF

-29 VCLAISLWALFSIQ
+29 VCLAISLWAHFSIQ
-43 FQRHSFRQEKIA
+43 FQSRSVTQEKIA
-55 FGIIAGGASIGSIL
+55 FGIIAGAASIGSIL
-69 LAIEFHPGIYIDMRF
+69 LAVEVNPGIYIDIRF

-103 LLAIAFRFF
+103 SLAMVFRFC
-112 VGGAAMVDGIITMAV
+112 VGGTAMIDGLIAIAV
-127 ATGIGLAGHVWTR
+127 ATGIGLAANVWIR
-140 KRSPGLVDVALLSL
+140 KRSAELMDVALLSL
-154 ALGVALVLSMA
+154 ALGVALIVLMA
-165 MLPTLV
+165 VLPTLV
-171 NAHVLAG
+171 HARVLAIIG
-178 VGFPLTALNCLATV
+178 LPMTVLNCLATA
-192 LGGFV
+192 LCGFV

-234 NENMTRLFR
+234 NENMSRLFR

-253 SDFNLMSRPLAE
+253 SDFNLISRPRAE
-265 ELYYLEQQ
+265 EFYYLEQQ
-273 VIDTG
+273 VMDTG

-283 STEYIE
+283 SVERIE
-289 GRFLLASKVPLRD
+289 DRYLLASKVPLKDR
-302 KQGRV
+302 QGRV

-321 ALERELRESKNLL
+321 ALERELRKSKNLL

-343 GIAMYDSKGFILFCN
+343 GIAMYDSKGFLVFCN
-358 DQYRDAFPLSGD
+358 DQYRTAFPLSGD

-384 VVETGERPGIPEG
+384 VAETGERTGIPDNDRE
-397 DIEGWIKAAAA
+397 EWIKAASAT
-408 SLHSNKD
+408 LHSNKD

-459 EQLKSLAETDGLTG
+459 EQLRNLAETDGLTG
-473 MVNRRAF
+473 IVNRRAF

-528 TCLRQSVSRP
+528 KCLRQSVSRP

-548 EFVVFLPDTSAKGAM
+548 EFVVLLPATSAKGAM
-563 IVAEQFARRLA
+563 NVAEQFARLLS
-574 QENIT
+574 QENIV
-579 HSGSEFAR
+579 HSGSEFGR
-587 VTASIGVSCA
+587 VTASIGISCA
-597 TGAVLRT
+597 TGATLRI
-604 NPNRLLTE
+604 NPTRLLTE

-632 PNGDRHTIKE
+632 PEERHSMKDV
-642 AG
+642 G

>member
-1 MMSSL
+1 MIGSV
-6 HVLEGGSSAV
+6 HVLEGGSNAV
-16 NGNWTQF
+16 NGIWTQF

-29 VCLAISLWALFSIQ
+29 VCLAISLWAHFSIQ
-43 FQRHSFRQEKIA
+43 FQRRSATQEKIA
-55 FGIIAGGASIGSIL
+55 FGIVAGAASIGSIL
-69 LAIEFHPGIYIDMRF
+69 LAVEFNPGLYIDLRF

-94 GPIAAAFAA
+94 GPIAAAFAVLMA
-103 LLAIAFRFF
+103 MAFRFC
-112 VGGAAMVDGIITMAV
+112 VGGVAMIDGIVAISA
-127 ATGIGLAGHVWTR
+127 ATGIGLVANVWIR
-140 KRSPGLVDVALLSL
+140 KRSPALMDVALLSL
-154 ALGVALVLSMA
+154 ALGGVLVVSMA
-165 MLPTLV
+165 TLPTLV
-171 NAHVLAG
+171 HARVLAIIG
-178 VGFPLTALNCLATV
+178 LPMTVLNCLATV
-192 LGGFV
+192 LCGFI
-197 LLKTQQWELERSILV
+197 LLKTQQWALERSILV

-234 NENMTRLFR
+234 NENMIRLYR
-243 FRTTAEMTGL
+243 FKTTAEMTGL
-253 SDFNLMSRPLAE
+253 SDFNLLSRPLAE
-265 ELYYLEQQ
+265 GLYYLEQQ
-273 VIDTG
+273 VMDTG

-283 STEYIE
+283 SVEHIE
-289 GRFLLASKVPLRD
+289 GRSLLASKVPLRD
-302 KQGRV
+302 RQGRV

-321 ALERELRESKNLL
+321 VLERELRESKNLL

-343 GIAMYDSKGFILFCN
+343 GIAMYDSKGFLVFCN
-358 DQYRDAFPLSGD
+358 DQYRTAFPLSGD

-384 VVETGERPGIPEG
+384 VAETGERTGIPDNDCE
-397 DIEGWIKAAAA
+397 DWIKVATAT
-408 SLHSNKD
+408 LHTNKD
-415 EEVQLHNGDWRSI
+415 EEVQLYNGDWRSI

-459 EQLKSLAETDGLTG
+459 EQLKNLAETDGLTG

-522 CLRVVS
+522 CLRIVS
-528 TCLRQSVSRP
+528 RCLRQSVSRP

-548 EFVVFLPDTSAKGAM
+548 EFVVLLPATSAKGAM
-563 IVAEQFARRLA
+563 IVAEQFARLLS
-574 QENIT
+574 QENIVHT
-579 HSGSEFAR
+579 GSEFGR
-587 VTASIGVSCA
+587 VTASIGISCA
-597 TGAVLRT
+597 TGATLRV

-632 PNGDRHTIKE
+632 PDERHAMKDV
-642 AG
+642 G

>member
-1 MMSSL
+1 MIGSDD
-6 HVLEGGSSAV
+6 VLEGGSNAV
-16 NGNWTQF
+16 NGIWTQF

-29 VCLAISLWALFSIQ
+29 VCLAISLWAHFSIQ
-43 FQRHSFRQEKIA
+43 FQRRSVTQEKIA
-55 FGIIAGGASIGSIL
+55 FGIVAGCASIGSIL
-69 LAIEFHPGIYIDMRF
+69 LAVEVNPGIYIDMRF

-103 LLAIAFRFF
+103 SLAMAFRFC
-112 VGGAAMVDGIITMAV
+112 VGGTAMIDGLIAIAV
-127 ATGIGLAGHVWTR
+127 ATGIGLAANVWIR
-140 KRSPGLVDVALLSL
+140 KRSPELMDVALLSL
-154 ALGVALVLSMA
+154 ALGVALIVLMA
-165 MLPTLV
+165 VLPTLV
-171 NAHVLAG
+171 HARVLAIIG
-178 VGFPLTALNCLATV
+178 LPMTVLNCLATV
-192 LGGFV
+192 LCGFV

-234 NENMTRLFR
+234 NENMIRLFR

-253 SDFNLMSRPLAE
+253 SDFNLISRPRAE
-265 ELYYLEQQ
+265 EFYYLEQQ
-273 VIDTG
+273 VMDTG

-283 STEYIE
+283 SVERIE
-289 GRFLLASKVPLRD
+289 DRYLLASKVPLKDR
-302 KQGRV
+302 QGRV

-321 ALERELRESKNLL
+321 ALERELRKSKNLL

-343 GIAMYDSKGFILFCN
+343 GIAMYDSKGFLVFCN
-358 DQYRDAFPLSGD
+358 DQYRAAFPLSGD

-384 VVETGERPGIPEG
+384 VAETGERTGIPDADRE
-397 DIEGWIKAAAA
+397 EWIRSVSAT
-408 SLHSNKD
+408 LHSNKD

-459 EQLKSLAETDGLTG
+459 EQLKNLAETDGLTG

-522 CLRVVS
+522 CLRIVS
-528 TCLRQSVSRP
+528 QCLRQSVSRP

-548 EFVVFLPDTSAKGAM
+548 EFVVLLPATSAKGAM
-563 IVAEQFARRLA
+563 IVAEQFARLLS
-574 QENIT
+574 QENIV
-579 HSGSEFAR
+579 HSGSEFGR
-587 VTASIGVSCA
+587 VTASIGISCA
-597 TGAVLRT
+597 TGATLRV

-632 PNGDRHTIKE
+632 PDERHAMKDV
-642 AG
+642 G

>member
-1 MMSSL
+1 M
-6 HVLEGGSSAV
+6 
-16 NGNWTQF
+16 NGIWTQF

-29 VCLAISLWALFSIQ
+29 VCLAISLWAHFSIQ
-43 FQRHSFRQEKIA
+43 FQRRSAIQEKIA

-69 LAIEFHPGIYIDMRF
+69 LAVEVNPGIYIDMRF

-103 LLAIAFRFF
+103 SLAMAFRFC
-112 VGGAAMVDGIITMAV
+112 VGGTAMVDGLIAIAV
-127 ATGIGLAGHVWTR
+127 ATGIGLAANFWIR
-140 KRSPGLVDVALLSL
+140 KRSPGFMDIALLSL
-154 ALGVALVLSMA
+154 ALGAALVVLMA
-165 MLPTLV
+165 VLPTLV
-171 NAHVLAG
+171 HARVLAIIG
-178 VGFPLTALNCLATV
+178 LPMTVLNCLATV
-192 LGGFV
+192 LCGFV
-197 LLKTQQWELERSILV
+197 LLKTQQWDLERSILV

-234 NENMTRLFR
+234 NENMIRLYR
-243 FRTTAEMTGL
+243 FKTTAEMTGL
-253 SDFNLMSRPLAE
+253 SDFNLLSRPLAE

-273 VIDTG
+273 VMDTG

-283 STEYIE
+283 STERIE
-289 GRFLLASKVPLRD
+289 GRYLLASKVPLRD
-302 KQGRV
+302 RQGRV
-307 IGLAGVTRDVTERT
+307 IGLAGVTRDVTERA

-343 GIAMYDSKGFILFCN
+343 GIAMYDSKGFLVFCN
-358 DQYRDAFPLSGD
+358 EQYRTAFPLSGD

-384 VVETGERPGIPEG
+384 VAETGERAGIPDNDRE
-397 DIEGWIKAAAA
+397 EWIKAASAT
-408 SLHSNKD
+408 LHSNKD
-415 EEVQLHNGDWRSI
+415 EEIQLHNGDWRSI

-459 EQLKSLAETDGLTG
+459 EQLKNLAETDGLTG

-528 TCLRQSVSRP
+528 KCLRQSVSRP

-548 EFVVFLPDTSAKGAM
+548 EFVVLLPATSAKGAM
-563 IVAEQFARRLA
+563 IVAEQFARLLS
-574 QENIT
+574 QENIV
-579 HSGSEFAR
+579 HSGSEFGR
-587 VTASIGVSCA
+587 VTASIGISCA
-597 TGAVLRT
+597 TGATLRV

-632 PNGDRHTIKE
+632 ADERHAMKD

>member
-1 MMSSL
+1 M
-6 HVLEGGSSAV
+6 V
-16 NGNWTQF
+16 NGIWTQF

-29 VCLAISLWALFSIQ
+29 VCLAISLWAHFSTQ
-43 FQRHSFRQEKIA
+43 FQRHSLLQQKIA

-69 LAIEFHPGIYIDMRF
+69 LAVEFHPGIYIDLRF

-94 GPIAAAFAA
+94 GPIAAAFAVA
-103 LLAIAFRFF
+103 LAGAFRFA
-112 VGGAAMVDGIITMAV
+112 VGGAVMPDAIVSMAA
-127 ATGIGLAGHVWTR
+127 ATAIGLIAHFWIR
-140 KRSPGLVDVALLSL
+140 KRSPRFTDVVLLSIAL
-154 ALGVALVLSMA
+154 AGVIVASMTL
-165 MLPTLV
+165 LPTL
-171 NAHVLAG
+171 ASADVLAG
-178 VGFPLTALNCLATV
+178 IGFPLTALNCLATI
-192 LGGFV
+192 LCGFV
-197 LLKTQQWELERSILV
+197 LLKMQQWQLERSILV

-234 NENMTRLFR
+234 NENMIRLYR

-265 ELYYLEQQ
+265 ELYHREQQ
-273 VIDTG
+273 VMETG
-278 VPLID
+278 EPLID
-283 STEYIE
+283 CPELIE
-289 GRFLLASKVPLRD
+289 GRALLASKVPLRD

-307 IGLAGVTRDVTERT
+307 IGLAGVTRDVTERA

-343 GIAMYDSKGFILFCN
+343 GIAMYDKRGFLIFCN
-358 DQYRDAFPLSGD
+358 EQYRSAFPLSGD

-384 VVETGERPGIPEG
+384 VAETEERAGIPE
-397 DIEGWIKAAAA
+397 DREEWIKAASA
-408 SLHSNKD
+408 SLHTNKD

-428 RTRLAEDGT
+428 RTRLAEDGA

-444 ITATKQAEIALRLSA
+444 ITATKEAEIALRLSA
-459 EQLKSLAETDGLTG
+459 EQLRNLAETDGLTG
-473 MVNRRAF
+473 MANRRAF

-496 PFSLLMVDIDRF
+496 PFSLLMIDIDRF
-508 KAYNDTYGHPAGDQ
+508 KAYNDTYGHPVGDQ
-522 CLRVVS
+522 CLRIVS
-528 TCLRQSVSRP
+528 KCLHQSVSRP

-548 EFVVFLPDTSAKGAM
+548 EFVVLLPATSAKGAM

-574 QENIT
+574 QENIV
-579 HSGSEFAR
+579 HSGSEFGR
-587 VTASIGVSCA
+587 VTASIGISCA
-597 TGAVLRT
+597 TGATLRV
-604 NPNRLLTE
+604 NPTRLLTE

-632 PNGDRHTIKE
+632 PDERHSMKDV
-642 AG
+642 G

>member
-1 MMSSL
+1 MIGSV
-6 HVLEGGSSAV
+6 HVLEGGSNAV
-16 NGNWTQF
+16 NGIWTQF

-29 VCLAISLWALFSIQ
+29 VCLAISLWAHFSIQ
-43 FQRHSFRQEKIA
+43 FQSRSVTQEKIA
-55 FGIIAGGASIGSIL
+55 FGLIAGGASIGSIL
-69 LAIEFHPGIYIDMRF
+69 LAVEFNPGIYIDIRF

-103 LLAIAFRFF
+103 SLAMVFRFC
-112 VGGAAMVDGIITMAV
+112 VGGTAMIDGLIAIAV
-127 ATGIGLAGHVWTR
+127 ATGIGLAANAWIR
-140 KRSPGLVDVALLSL
+140 KRSPELMDVALLSL
-154 ALGVALVLSMA
+154 ALGAALIVLMA
-165 MLPTLV
+165 VLPTLV
-171 NAHVLAG
+171 HARVLAII
-178 VGFPLTALNCLATV
+178 GFPMTVLNCLATV
-192 LGGFV
+192 LCGFV

-234 NENMTRLFR
+234 NENMSRLFR

-253 SDFNLMSRPLAE
+253 SDFNLISRPRAE
-265 ELYYLEQQ
+265 EFYYLEQQ
-273 VIDTG
+273 VMDTG

-283 STEYIE
+283 SVERIE
-289 GRFLLASKVPLRD
+289 DRYLLASKVPLKDR
-302 KQGRV
+302 QGRV

-321 ALERELRESKNLL
+321 ALERELRKSKNLL

-343 GIAMYDSKGFILFCN
+343 GIAMYDSKGFLVFCN
-358 DQYRDAFPLSGD
+358 DQYRTAFPLSGD

-384 VVETGERPGIPEG
+384 IAETGERTGIPDNDRE
-397 DIEGWIKAAAA
+397 EWIKAASAT
-408 SLHSNKD
+408 LHSNKD
-415 EEVQLHNGDWRSI
+415 EEVQLYNGDWRSI

-496 PFSLLMVDIDRF
+496 SFSLLMVDIDRF

-528 TCLRQSVSRP
+528 KCLRQSVSRP

-548 EFVVFLPDTSAKGAM
+548 EFVVLLPATSAKGAM
-563 IVAEQFARRLA
+563 IVAEQFARLLS
-574 QENIT
+574 QENIV
-579 HSGSEFAR
+579 HSGSEFGR
-587 VTASIGVSCA
+587 VTASIGISCA
-597 TGAVLRT
+597 TGATLRID
-604 NPNRLLTE
+604 PSRLLTE

-632 PNGDRHTIKE
+632 PEERHAMK
-642 AG
+642 GVG